1 MAKFTNIIFDFDST
15 LVTIEGLDVLAKR
28 KGILEEVEQ
37 ITNSGMNGRMPFSR
51 SLRLRWEI
59 IQPNVNDIKF
69 LVKAYQ
75 KAIVQDAK
83 KIIEKFISK
92 KVNVFVATGGIKE
105 AVIPVVKKI
114 GVPESNVFAVCTKA
128 HGGVLNLDEKCLMAT
143 DVGKTVVVDLIKKTG
158 PTIVVGD
165 GMTDFIAGKHADLF
179 IGFGGVVE
187 RDSVKNLSE
196 HYIKEASLL
205 KVLEYIK

>member
-1 MAKFTNIIFDFDST
+1 MEKFANIIFDFDST
-15 LVTIEGLDVLAKR
+15 LVAIEGLDVLAKR
-28 KGILEEVEQ
+28 KGILKDVEKV
-37 ITNSGMNGRMPFSR
+37 TSLGMNGRMPFSK
-51 SLRLRWEI
+51 SLRLRWKI

-69 LVKAYQ
+69 LIKAYQ
-75 KAIVQDAK
+75 KALVKDAK
-83 KIIEKFISK
+83 KMMEKFNSK
-92 KVNVFVATGGIKE
+92 KINIYVVTGGIKE
-105 AVIPVVKKI
+105 AVVPVVKKLGI
-114 GVPESNVFAVCTKA
+114 PETNVFAVCTQTQ
-128 HGGVLNLDEKCLMAT
+128 GGILNLDEKCLMAS

-158 PTIVVGD
+158 PTVVVGD

-196 HYIKEASLL
+196 HYIGKESLL